1 MNHFMLQSNITVYII
16 IIMPKLIAVRLVVF
30 ITVLGDQVVIS
41 EPEGNFSQEQ
51 FEAAAD
57 EVVMLAAGTGK
68 NTTVI
73 DGYCS
78 LLTK

>member
-1 MNHFMLQSNITVYII
+1 M
-16 IIMPKLIAVRLVVF
+16 F

-57 EVVMLAAGTGK
+57 EVVMLAPGTGK
-68 NTTVI
+68 NTIVI
-73 DGYCS
+73 GGFCS
-78 LLTK
+78 VLTK